1 MTTVSEDEIKV
12 AISKT
17 NTQVLIAEICRAQSV
32 LDEPSVKKLTRE
44 LLLSITLA
52 LRKFAN
58 QTTPVKSLLK
68 DFKLEDDLADKITNF
83 LQEQL
88 RMESSQSETFKLMF
102 TWMQNVEKQKAED
115 KKQAEEKEKQL
126 VIDLADKEKQLAI
139 ERADEM
145 KKAEDKEKQLAIE
158 RADEKKKAEDKERQ
172 LAIERADEK
181 KKVEDKEKQLSLDK
195 IEERKQY
202 IQDRKDDREFLT
214 QKAET
219 DRTNLVD
226 SFKLLNT
233 ESRTRADEKKTKR
246 MEDDARRETKMKK

>member
-17 NTQVLIAEICRAQSV
+17 NTQVLIAEVCRAQSV

-44 LLLSITLA
+44 LLLSVTLA

-58 QTTPVKSLLK
+58 QTNPVKSLLK

-139 ERADEM
+139 ERADEK

-158 RADEKKKAEDKERQ
+158 RADEKKKAEDKEKQ
-172 LAIERADEK
+172 LAIERADKRK
-181 KKVEDKEKQLSLDK
+181 KAEDKEKQL
-195 IEERKQY
+195 
-202 IQDRKDDREFLT
+202 
-214 QKAET
+214 
-219 DRTNLVD
+219 
-226 SFKLLNT
+226 
-233 ESRTRADEKKTKR
+233 
-246 MEDDARRETKMKK
+246 

>member
-17 NTQVLIAEICRAQSV
+17 NTQVLIAEVCRAQSV

-44 LLLSITLA
+44 LLLSVTLA

-58 QTTPVKSLLK
+58 QTNPVKSLLK

-126 VIDLADKEKQLAI
+126 AIEIAEEKKKAEDKEKQLAI
-139 ERADEM
+139 ERDDEK

-158 RADEKKKAEDKERQ
+158 RADEKKKAEDKEKQ

-181 KKVEDKEKQLSLDK
+181 KKVEDKEKQLA
-195 IEERKQY
+195 IER
-202 IQDRKDDREFLT
+202 
-214 QKAET
+214 
-219 DRTNLVD
+219 
-226 SFKLLNT
+226 
-233 ESRTRADEKKTKR
+233 
-246 MEDDARRETKMKK
+246 